1 MSCRQNEETYR
12 KWQRNIPRVDKPLE
26 RNAALCEL
34 HFDPQFVSR
43 HFEHIISGELVRL
56 ERSRPLLQPDAI
68 LTIFPNVPKY
78 ISKPV
83 PKKSNPKEMLDPQ
96 FTPPQKRNSEST
108 WPHPTHRMKHPRLPS
123 TLDYQ
128 NVIVPSNQWEAVD
141 SMQLCSD
148 VVRSVEFPLA
158 RSSNMTRWYEN
169 LYPTKCKGLVSGP
182 EKCCTA
188 SKYLR
193 RLLLNQRAKAKSL
206 DEALA
211 QQKQANCA
219 TEESALKK
227 KIEKLPPKQKAAIMH
242 EAKLEACPRGLR
254 GKLAKTA

>member
-1 MSCRQNEETYR
+1 MSRRQNEETYR

-34 HFDPQFVSR
+34 HFDSQFVSR

-56 ERSRPLLQPDAI
+56 ERSRPDAI

-96 FTPPQKRNSEST
+96 FAPLQKRNSEST
-108 WPHPTHRMKHPRLPS
+108 WPLPTQWMKHPRLPP

-148 VVRSVEFPLA
+148 AARSVEFPLA
-158 RSSNMTRWYEN
+158 RSSNMTSWYES

-182 EKCCTA
+182 EKCCIA

-193 RLLLNQRAKAKSL
+193 RLLLNQRCRPR
-206 DEALA
+206 
-211 QQKQANCA
+211 Q
-219 TEESALKK
+219 LKRK
-227 KIEKLPPKQKAAIMH
+227 ENYARKL
-242 EAKLEACPRGLR
+242 
-254 GKLAKTA
+254 

>member
-1 MSCRQNEETYR
+1 MRAGDAIWYIRPDTNGKRSFRNTYEIRDEETYR

-43 HFEHIISGELVRL
+43 HFEHIISVELVRL

-96 FTPPQKRNSEST
+96 FAPPQKRNSEST
-108 WPHPTHRMKHPRLPS
+108 WPHPTHRMKHPRLPP

-128 NVIVPSNQWEAVD
+128 NVIVPSNQWGKHVFFSETSLFVAYSVCILGPIMSLLHAQKLVLFRCVD
-141 SMQLCSD
+141 SM
-148 VVRSVEFPLA
+148 
-158 RSSNMTRWYEN
+158 
-169 LYPTKCKGLVSGP
+169 
-182 EKCCTA
+182 
-188 SKYLR
+188 
-193 RLLLNQRAKAKSL
+193 
-206 DEALA
+206 
-211 QQKQANCA
+211 
-219 TEESALKK
+219 
-227 KIEKLPPKQKAAIMH
+227 IEH
-242 EAKLEACPRGLR
+242 
-254 GKLAKTA
+254 